1 MTDPVENVVV
11 ISLWRRVISS
21 TVLWIQAAAGVF
33 AALWLAIPQETFMAL
48 VPAKYVAWG
57 TIIYA
62 VVTALA
68 RMRSI

>member
-1 MTDPVENVVV
+1 MTDQNIVV
-11 ISLWRRVISS
+11 IPLWRRAINS

-33 AALWLAIPQETFMAL
+33 AALWLAIPQEAFMAL
-48 VPAKYVAWG
+48 VPASYVAWG
-57 TIIYA
+57 MIIYA